1 VTIVKRLITHNR
13 SAIAS
18 LLVGWL
24 LLCGMMPLMAMD
36 MPMDMSINDMA
47 ASHGSHHSTSALEV
61 FDEPQSSSAN
71 QHCCDALADSVLVV
85 QNQFVDFLFGLS
97 LIISICSFFFLW
109 TITTGKISSY
119 YYSFIPPSGP
129 PLHQRLC
136 VWLD

>member
-1 VTIVKRLITHNR
+1 MKRLIAHNR
-13 SAIAS
+13 SVIAS

-36 MPMDMSINDMA
+36 MSMDMSMNDMV
-47 ASHGSHHSTSALEV
+47 ASHGSHHSTSA
-61 FDEPQSSSAN
+61 FDMFGEPQSSTAD

-85 QNQFVDFLFGLS
+85 QHQFVDFLFGLS
-97 LIISICSFFFLW
+97 LIVSICSFFFLW
-109 TITTGKISSY
+109 AITTGKISPY

-129 PLHQRLC
+129 PLHQRIC